1 MPEDD
6 LERYAREEAA
16 APPAP
21 PNLPGHHRDMRPE
34 PWFYRFP
41 ERYAELFRVLGIIL
55 CVLIFGGYAVITLV
69 LSAERPVVLLWLPVL
84 VLGFLLSVVWVN
96 IVAALVLLAV
106 DAARNLRAMRQKM
119 EQR

>member
-1 MPEDD
+1 MPDDD
-6 LERYAREEAA
+6 LERFAREEAA
-16 APPAP
+16 TPPTP
-21 PNLPGHHRDMRPE
+21 PTPPPHRQDLRPE

-55 CVLIFGGYAVITLV
+55 CVLVFGGYAVLTLV
-69 LSAERPVVLLWLPVL
+69 LSVERPVVLLWLPVL

-96 IVAALVLLAV
+96 LVAALVLLAV